1 MLFINKLGSFVSS
14 QLVTEQVDLYAV
26 RNFFKKLPLILEE
39 EALLIEKHYD
49 GTLFLS
55 ISVNQTN
62 FHKFLYFS
70 KYLFI

>member
-39 EALLIEKHYD
+39 EALLMEQHHE
-49 GTLFLS
+49 GSSL
-55 ISVNQTN
+55 ISFQSH
-62 FHKFLYFS
+62 F
-70 KYLFI
+70 